1 MMPAAYPH
9 QDGIWVDVFQQSLQL
24 RRAGLH
30 RRWTVSTA
38 LAGVGEQKGSQQT
51 PRGQFRIRAAIGS
64 QAIEHSVWVG
74 RRETGECYTKELA
87 AALPDPDP
95 YPPPVR
101 EKVFGEEKI
110 TYYKPARPALKG
122 VKTPPFDEAMA
133 YFKQVLA
140 SVRPLPQL
148 HGQAQGNLPSAS
160 ASAAS
165 R

>member
-1 MMPAAYPH
+1 MAQPVIVVLGAGLGGTIAAYEI
-9 QDGIWVDVFQQSLQL
+9 QAD
-24 RRAGLH
+24 
-30 RRWTVSTA
+30 TV
-38 LAGVGEQKGSQQT
+38 GVQ
-51 PRGQFRIRAAIGS
+51 GQADKPAIT
-64 QAIEHSVWVG
+64 I
-74 RRETGECYTKELA
+74 KLA

-140 SVRPLPQL
+140 SVRPLSQL
-148 HGQAQGNLPSAS
+148 HGPTSGSFPPAS